1 MTDIR
6 VKFGVVAWVWVAP
19 VTTESLAQ
27 VVPHVAEMGFDLIE
41 VPIEDPANID
51 YPRAADVI
59 REHNLGAS
67 VCAVIGAD
75 RDLIHPEK
83 EIRDNGVAYV
93 RHCIEAAQTLG
104 ATNVVGPLYSAV
116 GRTWQAT
123 PEERERD
130 MELLVQQ
137 LRGLAEYAADHGVVL
152 CVEPLNRFETSFI
165 NLASQVV
172 EVVDRVDHPA
182 CQAMLDTFHMNI
194 EEQSLGDAIRTVGPR
209 LRHLHS
215 CENDRG
221 TPGKGHVPWSDVA
234 SALRDINYD
243 GPVVIETFSAQIESI
258 ARAAA
263 IWRPL
268 APSQDE
274 LARDGLAFLRQLLEA
289 KP

>member
-1 MTDIR
+1 M
-6 VKFGVVAWVWVAP
+6 KFGVTAWVWVAP
-19 VTTESLAQ
+19 VTTESLAL
-27 VVPHVAEMGFDLIE
+27 VVPHVAEIGFDLIE
-41 VPIEDPANID
+41 VPVEAPGNVD
-51 YPRAADVI
+51 YARAADVI
-59 REHNLGAS
+59 RDRNLDVS

-75 RDLIHPEK
+75 RDLIHPERK
-83 EIRDNGVAYV
+83 VRDNGIAYV
-93 RHCIEAAQTLG
+93 RHCIEAAHTLG
-104 ATNVVGPLYSAV
+104 GTNVIGPLYSAV

-130 MELLVQQ
+130 LELLVQQ
-137 LRGLAEYAADHGVVL
+137 LRGLAEYADDHGVVL
-152 CVEPLNRFETSFI
+152 CIEPLNRFETSFI

-172 EVVDRVDHPA
+172 KVVDRVAHPG

-194 EEQSLGDAIRTVGPR
+194 EEQSLGDAIRAVGPR
-209 LRHLHS
+209 LRHFHS

-243 GPVVIETFSAQIESI
+243 GPVVIETFSAQIEDI

-268 APSQDE
+268 APSQDA
-274 LARDGLAFLRQLLEA
+274 LAQDGLAFLRQLLA
-289 KP
+289 